1 MRTALLRRARPK
13 GDARTQNADRAG
25 SAGRE
30 ARYGEGAGGAPLRA
44 PGIQGAGA
52 ARYGEGLG
60 AVRDFPSRGAARG
73 KRRGAPSP
81 GPGARA
87 ARRHFRR
94 RRLRNGVARPRDGVR
109 GSGGRARS
117 QRGRARDLGARSHRW
132 HRGRRGHCRGVE
144 PGKGPAA
151 RPDRL
156 QTRLVFRAGARA
168 RRAGVVW
175 TLLPRRRS
183 HRRAAQGNHRGPDPG
198 RGGALPRRRRV
209 DGGRARPPAIESAP
223 RGHRRSRSETLT
235 MRSRAVWIL
244 MTLAAAASAQA
255 GVKIDHWTAE
265 SGARVSFVES
275 HALPIVDVAV
285 EFAAGS
291 AYDSREQAGLARL
304 ALAMLKAGSSRYSE
318 TEASRRI
325 ADAGAQLQENFDLDR
340 AGFALRSLSSEAERK
355 AATQTLADMLQ
366 APLFPGE
373 AFEREKASA
382 IANAREAETQPD
394 RVAERRLYA
403 LMYPAHPYGFSET
416 PDTLA
421 SIRRE
426 DVERHYRNCY
436 GSARAVV
443 TIVGDLDRDAAK
455 ALAEE
460 LTSRLSKGT
469 DSALAPV
476 AAPAG
481 ATLRVAHP
489 STQSHVLLGVA
500 ALTRADP
507 DYFPLFVG
515 NYSLGG
521 GGFMSR
527 LLREIREKRGYAYS
541 VYSMF
546 RPYAREG
553 PFLVGLETRRDQA
566 REALELAR
574 SIVVEFVKHGPT
586 EAELKAAKKSL
597 VGGFPLRIDTNRKIL
612 EQIATV
618 GFYRLPLD
626 WLDEFPARVEGVTVA
641 QVKSAFARRIAPEKL
656 SIVVV
661 GAQD

>member
-1 MRTALLRRARPK
+1 MALAVAAP
-13 GDARTQNADRAG
+13 AG
-25 SAGRE
+25 
-30 ARYGEGAGGAPLRA
+30 
-44 PGIQGAGA
+44 
-52 ARYGEGLG
+52 
-60 AVRDFPSRGAARG
+60 
-73 KRRGAPSP
+73 
-81 GPGARA
+81 
-87 ARRHFRR
+87 
-94 RRLRNGVARPRDGVR
+94 
-109 GSGGRARS
+109 
-117 QRGRARDLGARSHRW
+117 
-132 HRGRRGHCRGVE
+132 
-144 PGKGPAA
+144 
-151 RPDRL
+151 
-156 QTRLVFRAGARA
+156 
-168 RRAGVVW
+168 
-175 TLLPRRRS
+175 
-183 HRRAAQGNHRGPDPG
+183 
-198 RGGALPRRRRV
+198 
-209 DGGRARPPAIESAP
+209 
-223 RGHRRSRSETLT
+223 
-235 MRSRAVWIL
+235 
-244 MTLAAAASAQA
+244 A
-255 GVKIDHWTAE
+255 GVKIDHWIAQ
-265 SGARVSFVES
+265 SGARVNFVES

-304 ALAMLKAGSSRYSE
+304 TLAMLRAGSSRYSE

-355 AATQTLADMLQ
+355 TAAQTLADMLQ
-366 APLFPGE
+366 SPLFPAE

-382 IANAREAETQPD
+382 IANAREAETLPD

-416 PDTLA
+416 PETLA

-443 TIVGDLDRDAAK
+443 TIVGDLDRDAAR

-469 DSALAPV
+469 DPALAPV
-476 AAPAG
+476 AAPVG
-481 ATLRVAHP
+481 AMLRVAHP

-541 VYSMF
+541 AYSYF
-546 RPYAREG
+546 RPYEREG

-574 SIVVEFVKHGPT
+574 SVVGEFVIHGPT

-612 EQIATV
+612 DQIAV
-618 GFYRLPLD
+618 IGFYRLPLD
-626 WLDEFPARVEGVTVA
+626 WLDEFPARVQGVTLA
-641 QVKSAFARRIAPEKL
+641 QVKSAFARRIDPEKL

-661 GAQD
+661 GAPD

>member
-1 MRTALLRRARPK
+1 
-13 GDARTQNADRAG
+13 
-25 SAGRE
+25 
-30 ARYGEGAGGAPLRA
+30 
-44 PGIQGAGA
+44 
-52 ARYGEGLG
+52 
-60 AVRDFPSRGAARG
+60 
-73 KRRGAPSP
+73 
-81 GPGARA
+81 
-87 ARRHFRR
+87 
-94 RRLRNGVARPRDGVR
+94 
-109 GSGGRARS
+109 
-117 QRGRARDLGARSHRW
+117 
-132 HRGRRGHCRGVE
+132 
-144 PGKGPAA
+144 
-151 RPDRL
+151 
-156 QTRLVFRAGARA
+156 
-168 RRAGVVW
+168 
-175 TLLPRRRS
+175 
-183 HRRAAQGNHRGPDPG
+183 
-198 RGGALPRRRRV
+198 
-209 DGGRARPPAIESAP
+209 
-223 RGHRRSRSETLT
+223 
-235 MRSRAVWIL
+235 MRSRALWIL
-244 MTLAAAASAQA
+244 MALAVAAPAGA
-255 GVKIDHWTAE
+255 GVKIDHWIAQ
-265 SGARVSFVES
+265 SGARVNFVES

-304 ALAMLKAGSSRYSE
+304 ALAMLRAGSSRYSE

-355 AATQTLADMLQ
+355 TAAQTLADMLQ
-366 APLFPGE
+366 SPLFPAE

-382 IANAREAETQPD
+382 IANAREAETLPD

-416 PDTLA
+416 PETLA

-443 TIVGDLDRDAAK
+443 TIVGDLDRDAAR

-469 DSALAPV
+469 DPALAPV
-476 AAPAG
+476 AAPVG
-481 ATLRVAHP
+481 AMLRVAHP

-500 ALTRADP
+500 ALARADP

-541 VYSMF
+541 VYSYF
-546 RPYAREG
+546 RPYEREG
-553 PFLVGLETRRDQA
+553 PFQVGLETRRDQA
-566 REALELAR
+566 REALEVAR
-574 SIVVEFVKHGPT
+574 SVVGEFVMHGPT

-612 EQIATV
+612 DQIAV
-618 GFYRLPLD
+618 IGFYRLPLD
-626 WLDEFPARVEGVTVA
+626 WLDEFPARVQGVTLA
-641 QVKSAFARRIAPEKL
+641 QVKSAFARRIDPEKL

-661 GAQD
+661 GAPD

>member
-1 MRTALLRRARPK
+1 
-13 GDARTQNADRAG
+13 
-25 SAGRE
+25 
-30 ARYGEGAGGAPLRA
+30 
-44 PGIQGAGA
+44 
-52 ARYGEGLG
+52 
-60 AVRDFPSRGAARG
+60 
-73 KRRGAPSP
+73 
-81 GPGARA
+81 
-87 ARRHFRR
+87 
-94 RRLRNGVARPRDGVR
+94 
-109 GSGGRARS
+109 
-117 QRGRARDLGARSHRW
+117 
-132 HRGRRGHCRGVE
+132 
-144 PGKGPAA
+144 
-151 RPDRL
+151 
-156 QTRLVFRAGARA
+156 
-168 RRAGVVW
+168 
-175 TLLPRRRS
+175 
-183 HRRAAQGNHRGPDPG
+183 
-198 RGGALPRRRRV
+198 
-209 DGGRARPPAIESAP
+209 
-223 RGHRRSRSETLT
+223 
-235 MRSRAVWIL
+235 MRSRALWIS
-244 MTLAAAASAQA
+244 MTLAVAATAEA
-255 GVKIDHWTAE
+255 GVKIDHWIAQ
-265 SGARVSFVES
+265 SGARVNFVES

-304 ALAMLKAGSSRYSE
+304 TLAMLRAGSSRYSE

-325 ADAGAQLQENFDLDR
+325 ADAGAQLQEKFDLDR

-366 APLFPGE
+366 APLFPAE

-382 IANAREAETQPD
+382 IANAREAETLPD
-394 RVAERRLYA
+394 QVAERRLYA

-416 PDTLA
+416 PETLA
-421 SIRRE
+421 SIKRE
-426 DVERHYRNCY
+426 DLERHYRNSY

-476 AAPAG
+476 VTPPAG
-481 ATLRVAHP
+481 AALRVAHP
-489 STQSHVLLGVA
+489 STQSHVLVGVA

-541 VYSMF
+541 VYSTF
-546 RPYAREG
+546 RPYEREG

-574 SIVVEFVKHGPT
+574 SVVGEFVTHGPT

-612 EQIATV
+612 DQIAV
-618 GFYRLPLD
+618 IGFYRLPLD
-626 WLDEFPARVEGVTVA
+626 WLDEFPARVQGVTLA
-641 QVKSAFARRIAPEKL
+641 HVKSAFARRIDPEKL

-661 GAQD
+661 GAPD

>member
-1 MRTALLRRARPK
+1 MALAVAAP
-13 GDARTQNADRAG
+13 AG
-25 SAGRE
+25 
-30 ARYGEGAGGAPLRA
+30 
-44 PGIQGAGA
+44 
-52 ARYGEGLG
+52 
-60 AVRDFPSRGAARG
+60 
-73 KRRGAPSP
+73 
-81 GPGARA
+81 
-87 ARRHFRR
+87 
-94 RRLRNGVARPRDGVR
+94 
-109 GSGGRARS
+109 
-117 QRGRARDLGARSHRW
+117 
-132 HRGRRGHCRGVE
+132 
-144 PGKGPAA
+144 
-151 RPDRL
+151 
-156 QTRLVFRAGARA
+156 
-168 RRAGVVW
+168 
-175 TLLPRRRS
+175 
-183 HRRAAQGNHRGPDPG
+183 
-198 RGGALPRRRRV
+198 
-209 DGGRARPPAIESAP
+209 
-223 RGHRRSRSETLT
+223 
-235 MRSRAVWIL
+235 
-244 MTLAAAASAQA
+244 A
-255 GVKIDHWTAE
+255 GVKIDHWIAQ
-265 SGARVSFVES
+265 SGARVNFVES

-304 ALAMLKAGSSRYSE
+304 ALAMLRAGSSRYSE
-318 TEASRRI
+318 TEASHRI

-355 AATQTLADMLQ
+355 TAAQTLADMLQ
-366 APLFPGE
+366 SPLFPAE

-382 IANAREAETQPD
+382 IANAREAETLPD

-416 PDTLA
+416 PETLA

-443 TIVGDLDRDAAK
+443 TIVGDLDRDAAR

-469 DSALAPV
+469 DPALAPV
-476 AAPAG
+476 AAPVG
-481 ATLRVAHP
+481 AMLRVAHP

-500 ALTRADP
+500 ALARADP

-541 VYSMF
+541 VYSYF
-546 RPYAREG
+546 RPYEREG
-553 PFLVGLETRRDQA
+553 PFQVGLETRRDQA
-566 REALELAR
+566 REALEVAR
-574 SIVVEFVKHGPT
+574 SVVGEFVMHGPT

-612 EQIATV
+612 DQIAV
-618 GFYRLPLD
+618 IGFYRLPLD
-626 WLDEFPARVEGVTVA
+626 WLDEFPARVQGVTLA
-641 QVKSAFARRIAPEKL
+641 QVKSAFARRIDPEKL

-661 GAQD
+661 GAPD

>member
-1 MRTALLRRARPK
+1 
-13 GDARTQNADRAG
+13 
-25 SAGRE
+25 
-30 ARYGEGAGGAPLRA
+30 
-44 PGIQGAGA
+44 
-52 ARYGEGLG
+52 
-60 AVRDFPSRGAARG
+60 
-73 KRRGAPSP
+73 
-81 GPGARA
+81 
-87 ARRHFRR
+87 
-94 RRLRNGVARPRDGVR
+94 
-109 GSGGRARS
+109 
-117 QRGRARDLGARSHRW
+117 
-132 HRGRRGHCRGVE
+132 
-144 PGKGPAA
+144 
-151 RPDRL
+151 
-156 QTRLVFRAGARA
+156 
-168 RRAGVVW
+168 
-175 TLLPRRRS
+175 
-183 HRRAAQGNHRGPDPG
+183 
-198 RGGALPRRRRV
+198 
-209 DGGRARPPAIESAP
+209 
-223 RGHRRSRSETLT
+223 
-235 MRSRAVWIL
+235 MRSRVLWIVIG
-244 MTLAAAASAQA
+244 LAAAAPAEA

-265 SGARVSFVES
+265 SGARVNFVES

-304 ALAMLKAGSSRYSE
+304 TLAMLKAGSSRYSE

-366 APLFPGE
+366 APLFPAE
-373 AFEREKASA
+373 AFERERASA

-394 RVAERRLYA
+394 RIAERRLYA

-426 DVERHYRNCY
+426 DVARHYRSCY
-436 GSARAVV
+436 GAARAVV
-443 TIVGDLDRDAAK
+443 TIVGDLDRDAAR
-455 ALAEE
+455 ALAEQ

-476 AAPAG
+476 AAPPAG
-481 ATLRVAHP
+481 ATLRVPHP
-489 STQSHVLLGVA
+489 STQSHVLLGAA

-507 DYFPLFVG
+507 DYFALFVG

-527 LLREIREKRGYAYS
+527 LLKEIREKRGYAYS
-541 VYSMF
+541 AYSYF
-546 RPYAREG
+546 RPYEREG

-574 SIVVEFVKHGPT
+574 AVVGEFVKHGPT

-612 EQIATV
+612 EQIAMI
-618 GFYRLPLD
+618 GFYRLPLA
-626 WLDEFPARVEGVTVA
+626 WLDEFPARVEAVTLA
-641 QVKSAFARRIAPEKL
+641 QVRSAFARRIDPEKL

-661 GAQD
+661 GAPD

>member
-1 MRTALLRRARPK
+1 MALAVAAP
-13 GDARTQNADRAG
+13 AG
-25 SAGRE
+25 
-30 ARYGEGAGGAPLRA
+30 
-44 PGIQGAGA
+44 
-52 ARYGEGLG
+52 
-60 AVRDFPSRGAARG
+60 
-73 KRRGAPSP
+73 
-81 GPGARA
+81 
-87 ARRHFRR
+87 
-94 RRLRNGVARPRDGVR
+94 
-109 GSGGRARS
+109 
-117 QRGRARDLGARSHRW
+117 
-132 HRGRRGHCRGVE
+132 
-144 PGKGPAA
+144 
-151 RPDRL
+151 
-156 QTRLVFRAGARA
+156 
-168 RRAGVVW
+168 
-175 TLLPRRRS
+175 
-183 HRRAAQGNHRGPDPG
+183 
-198 RGGALPRRRRV
+198 
-209 DGGRARPPAIESAP
+209 
-223 RGHRRSRSETLT
+223 
-235 MRSRAVWIL
+235 
-244 MTLAAAASAQA
+244 A
-255 GVKIDHWTAE
+255 GVKIDHWIAQ
-265 SGARVSFVES
+265 SGARVNFVES

-304 ALAMLKAGSSRYSE
+304 ALAMLRAGSSRYSE
-318 TEASRRI
+318 TEASHRI

-355 AATQTLADMLQ
+355 TAAQTLADMLQ
-366 APLFPGE
+366 SPLFPAE

-382 IANAREAETQPD
+382 IANAREAETLPD

-416 PDTLA
+416 PETLA

-443 TIVGDLDRDAAK
+443 TIVGDLDRDAAR

-469 DSALAPV
+469 DPALAPV
-476 AAPAG
+476 AAPVG
-481 ATLRVAHP
+481 AMLRVAHP

-500 ALTRADP
+500 ALARADP

-541 VYSMF
+541 VYSYF
-546 RPYAREG
+546 RPYEREG
-553 PFLVGLETRRDQA
+553 PFQVGLETRRDQA

-574 SIVVEFVKHGPT
+574 SVVGEFVMHGPT

-612 EQIATV
+612 DQIAV
-618 GFYRLPLD
+618 IGFYRLPLD
-626 WLDEFPARVEGVTVA
+626 WLDEFPARVQGVTLA
-641 QVKSAFARRIAPEKL
+641 QVKSAFARRIDPEKL

-661 GAQD
+661 GAPD

>member
-1 MRTALLRRARPK
+1 
-13 GDARTQNADRAG
+13 
-25 SAGRE
+25 
-30 ARYGEGAGGAPLRA
+30 
-44 PGIQGAGA
+44 
-52 ARYGEGLG
+52 
-60 AVRDFPSRGAARG
+60 
-73 KRRGAPSP
+73 
-81 GPGARA
+81 
-87 ARRHFRR
+87 
-94 RRLRNGVARPRDGVR
+94 
-109 GSGGRARS
+109 
-117 QRGRARDLGARSHRW
+117 
-132 HRGRRGHCRGVE
+132 
-144 PGKGPAA
+144 
-151 RPDRL
+151 
-156 QTRLVFRAGARA
+156 
-168 RRAGVVW
+168 
-175 TLLPRRRS
+175 
-183 HRRAAQGNHRGPDPG
+183 
-198 RGGALPRRRRV
+198 
-209 DGGRARPPAIESAP
+209 
-223 RGHRRSRSETLT
+223 
-235 MRSRAVWIL
+235 
-244 MTLAAAASAQA
+244 MTLAVAATAEA
-255 GVKIDHWTAE
+255 GVKIDHWIAQ
-265 SGARVSFVES
+265 SGARVNFVES

-304 ALAMLKAGSSRYSE
+304 TLAMLRAGSSRYSE

-325 ADAGAQLQENFDLDR
+325 ADAGAQLQEKFDLDR

-366 APLFPGE
+366 APLFPAE

-382 IANAREAETQPD
+382 IANAREAETLPD
-394 RVAERRLYA
+394 QVAERRLYA

-416 PDTLA
+416 PETLA
-421 SIRRE
+421 SIKRE
-426 DVERHYRNCY
+426 DLERHYRNSY

-476 AAPAG
+476 VTPPAG
-481 ATLRVAHP
+481 AALRVAHP

-541 VYSMF
+541 VYSYF
-546 RPYAREG
+546 RPYEREG
-553 PFLVGLETRRDQA
+553 PFQVGLETRRDQA

-574 SIVVEFVKHGPT
+574 SVVGEFVTHGPT

-612 EQIATV
+612 DQIAV
-618 GFYRLPLD
+618 IGFYRLPLD
-626 WLDEFPARVEGVTVA
+626 WLDEFPARVQGVTLA
-641 QVKSAFARRIAPEKL
+641 QVKSAFARRIDPEKL

-661 GAQD
+661 GAPD

>member
-1 MRTALLRRARPK
+1 MALAVAAP
-13 GDARTQNADRAG
+13 AG
-25 SAGRE
+25 
-30 ARYGEGAGGAPLRA
+30 
-44 PGIQGAGA
+44 
-52 ARYGEGLG
+52 
-60 AVRDFPSRGAARG
+60 
-73 KRRGAPSP
+73 
-81 GPGARA
+81 
-87 ARRHFRR
+87 
-94 RRLRNGVARPRDGVR
+94 
-109 GSGGRARS
+109 
-117 QRGRARDLGARSHRW
+117 
-132 HRGRRGHCRGVE
+132 
-144 PGKGPAA
+144 
-151 RPDRL
+151 
-156 QTRLVFRAGARA
+156 
-168 RRAGVVW
+168 
-175 TLLPRRRS
+175 
-183 HRRAAQGNHRGPDPG
+183 
-198 RGGALPRRRRV
+198 
-209 DGGRARPPAIESAP
+209 
-223 RGHRRSRSETLT
+223 
-235 MRSRAVWIL
+235 
-244 MTLAAAASAQA
+244 A
-255 GVKIDHWTAE
+255 GVKIDHWIAQ
-265 SGARVSFVES
+265 SGARVNFVES

-304 ALAMLKAGSSRYSE
+304 ALAMLRAGSSRYSE

-355 AATQTLADMLQ
+355 TAAQTLADMLQ
-366 APLFPGE
+366 SPLFPAE

-382 IANAREAETQPD
+382 IANAREAETLPD

-416 PDTLA
+416 PETLA

-443 TIVGDLDRDAAK
+443 TIVGDLDRDAAR

-469 DSALAPV
+469 DPALAPV
-476 AAPAG
+476 AAPVG
-481 ATLRVAHP
+481 AMLRVAHP

-500 ALTRADP
+500 ALARADP

-541 VYSMF
+541 VYSYF
-546 RPYAREG
+546 RPYEREG
-553 PFLVGLETRRDQA
+553 PFQVGLETRRDQA
-566 REALELAR
+566 REALEVAR
-574 SIVVEFVKHGPT
+574 SVVGEFVMHGPT

-612 EQIATV
+612 DQIAV
-618 GFYRLPLD
+618 IGFYRLPLD
-626 WLDEFPARVEGVTVA
+626 WLDEFPARVQGVTLA
-641 QVKSAFARRIAPEKL
+641 QVKSAFARRIDPEKL

-661 GAQD
+661 GAPD

>member
-1 MRTALLRRARPK
+1 M
-13 GDARTQNADRAG
+13 
-25 SAGRE
+25 SS
-30 ARYGEGAGGAPLRA
+30 Y
-44 PGIQGAGA
+44 
-52 ARYGEGLG
+52 
-60 AVRDFPSRGAARG
+60 
-73 KRRGAPSP
+73 
-81 GPGARA
+81 
-87 ARRHFRR
+87 
-94 RRLRNGVARPRDGVR
+94 
-109 GSGGRARS
+109 
-117 QRGRARDLGARSHRW
+117 
-132 HRGRRGHCRGVE
+132 
-144 PGKGPAA
+144 
-151 RPDRL
+151 
-156 QTRLVFRAGARA
+156 
-168 RRAGVVW
+168 
-175 TLLPRRRS
+175 RRRS
-183 HRRAAQGNHRGPDPG
+183 ATRSGCVSASRAFAM
-198 RGGALPRRRRV
+198 A
-209 DGGRARPPAIESAP
+209 RAF
-223 RGHRRSRSETLT
+223 SRSK
-235 MRSRAVWIL
+235 
-244 MTLAAAASAQA
+244 ASL
-255 GVKIDHWTAE
+255 GN
-265 SGARVSFVES
+265 SGACSMSARVC
-275 HALPIVDVAV
+275 VA
-285 EFAAGS
+285 A
-291 AYDSREQAGLARL
+291 
-304 ALAMLKAGSSRYSE
+304 
-318 TEASRRI
+318 
-325 ADAGAQLQENFDLDR
+325 
-340 AGFALRSLSSEAERK
+340 FALRSLSSEAERK

-366 APLFPGE
+366 TPRFPAE

-382 IANAREAETQPD
+382 IANAREAETLPGE
-394 RVAERRLYA
+394 VAERRLYE
-403 LMYPAHPYGFSET
+403 LMYPAHPYGSSET

-426 DVERHYRNCY
+426 DLERHYRNRY

-460 LTSRLSKGT
+460 LTSRLSKGA

-476 AAPAG
+476 ATLAAG

-500 ALTRADP
+500 ALTRGDP

-527 LLREIREKRGYAYS
+527 LIREIREKRGYAYS
-541 VYSMF
+541 AYSYF
-546 RPYAREG
+546 RPYEREG

-566 REALELAR
+566 REALGLAR
-574 SIVVEFVKHGPT
+574 SVVDEFAKHGPT
-586 EAELKAAKKSL
+586 EAELRAAKKSL

>member
-1 MRTALLRRARPK
+1 MILAVA
-13 GDARTQNADRAG
+13 
-25 SAGRE
+25 
-30 ARYGEGAGGAPLRA
+30 APA
-44 PGIQGAGA
+44 
-52 ARYGEGLG
+52 E
-60 AVRDFPSRGAARG
+60 
-73 KRRGAPSP
+73 
-81 GPGARA
+81 
-87 ARRHFRR
+87 
-94 RRLRNGVARPRDGVR
+94 
-109 GSGGRARS
+109 
-117 QRGRARDLGARSHRW
+117 
-132 HRGRRGHCRGVE
+132 
-144 PGKGPAA
+144 
-151 RPDRL
+151 
-156 QTRLVFRAGARA
+156 
-168 RRAGVVW
+168 
-175 TLLPRRRS
+175 
-183 HRRAAQGNHRGPDPG
+183 
-198 RGGALPRRRRV
+198 
-209 DGGRARPPAIESAP
+209 
-223 RGHRRSRSETLT
+223 
-235 MRSRAVWIL
+235 
-244 MTLAAAASAQA
+244 A
-255 GVKIDHWTAE
+255 GVKIDHWTAQ
-265 SGARVSFVES
+265 SGARVNFVES
-275 HALPIVDVAV
+275 HALPIVDIAI

-304 ALAMLKAGSSRYSE
+304 SLAMLKAGSSRYSE

-325 ADAGAQLQENFDLDR
+325 ADAGAQLRENFDLDR

-366 APLFPGE
+366 APLFPAE
-373 AFEREKASA
+373 AFEREKARA

-421 SIRRE
+421 SIKRE
-426 DVERHYRNCY
+426 DVERHYRNCF

-469 DSALAPV
+469 DPALAPV
-476 AAPAG
+476 ATPAG

-500 ALTRADP
+500 AVSRSDP

-521 GGFMSR
+521 GGFRSR
-527 LLREIREKRGYAYS
+527 LLREVREKRGYAYS
-541 VYSMF
+541 AYSYF
-546 RPYAREG
+546 RPYEREG

-574 SIVVEFVKHGPT
+574 SVVGEFVKHGPT
-586 EAELKAAKKSL
+586 EAELKAAKKGL

-612 EQIATV
+612 EQIAAI
-618 GFYRLPLD
+618 GFYKLPLE
-626 WLDEFPARVEGVTVA
+626 WLDEFPARVEAVTLA
-641 QVKSAFARRIAPEKL
+641 QVRSAFAKRIDPEKL

-661 GAQD
+661 GAPD